1 MVGRVTSE
9 GDRALRSDVA
19 RKQFN
24 VDGSGITIG
33 VISDSFD
40 AYQSE
45 QADIISGDL
54 PGQKNPDGYN
64 RAVRVLKDETNFKFV
79 SDEGRAMLQIIHD
92 VAPGARLLFHRS
104 GGTETDFAQAVQ
116 ALSRAGA
123 DIIVD
128 DIGFSTSG
136 LFQDGVAA
144 QAVTAAVDAGIVY
157 FSAAGNDGDRSYE
170 SVFRPGTTFSYRG
183 STYQAQ
189 DFDPGNEVD
198 VFQTIQIPRKG
209 AINLI
214 LNWDQPTGQ
223 VANDVELF
231 LLENPLLPGAGGQGV
246 RDALVVM
253 TGLDDPAKQL
263 IYQPRSAQTVY
274 LVIARKVDPGVPAPE
289 LIKWVSFANGRD
301 DGVKYE
307 YVNEGVG
314 AAGSSTFFG
323 QSNAKGAIAVGAVNF
338 TQTPAFGVNPP
349 FLETFSS
356 QGKTPILFD
365 INGNR
370 LPVSETRLNSEIAAP
385 DGVSTTVDDP
395 FTRGVDFSPFFGT
408 SAAAPHAAAVAALM
422 LQRAGGRKS
431 LTPAQVLA
439 TLQSTAIASRSP
451 QGFASRS
458 PQGFAAS
465 GNGFIQA
472 DAAVLQSVSSQI
484 MGTLG
489 DDTLRGTGA
498 ADNLLG
504 LAGDDQLIGAGGFDW
519 AIGGAGQDILD
530 GNGGNDYLLGNGGND
545 QMIGDRGNDT
555 LNGGGGQDTL
565 VGGVGKDWLVGGRG
579 KDTLNGGK
587 GENRLVGGK
596 GRDRFG
602 LEIRG
607 MAIVADFRQGEDLL
621 LLPQGLTFGAIA
633 ITRQGQ
639 NSLIQ
644 NSGQVLAKLTHIQ
657 ALQASDFLTR

>member
-1 MVGRVTSE
+1 MVGKVTSE
-9 GDRALRSDVA
+9 GDRALRSNVA
-19 RKQFN
+19 RQQFN
-24 VDGSGITIG
+24 LDGSGITIG
-33 VISDSFD
+33 VISDSFN
-40 AYQSE
+40 AYQGE
-45 QADIISGDL
+45 QADINSGDL
-54 PGQKNPDGYN
+54 PGRSNLNGYD
-64 RAVRVLKDETNFKFV
+64 RPVRVLKDQTNFRFV

-92 VAPGARLLFHRS
+92 VAPGARLLFHSS
-104 GGTETDFAQAVQ
+104 GKTETEFAMAVK
-116 ALSRAGA
+116 ALERAGA

-246 RDALVVM
+246 RDASVVM

-289 LIKWVSFANGRD
+289 LIKWVSFAEKGE
-301 DGVKYE
+301 VKYE

-314 AAGSSTFFG
+314 AAGSSTIFG
-323 QSNAKGAIAVGAVNF
+323 QPNAKGAIAVGAVDF
-338 TQTPAFGVNPP
+338 IQTPAFGVNPP
-349 FLETFSS
+349 VLETFSS
-356 QGKTPILFD
+356 QGKIPILFD

-370 LPVSETRLNSEIAAP
+370 LPVSETRLNAEIAAP

-451 QGFASRS
+451 QGFA
-458 PQGFAAS
+458 AS

-498 ADNLLG
+498 ADNLIG

-530 GNGGNDYLLGNGGND
+530 GNGGNDYLLGNGGHD
-545 QMIGDRGNDT
+545 QVKGGRGNDV

-565 VGGVGKDWLVGGRG
+565 LGGDGEDWLVGGNG

-587 GENRLVGGK
+587 GENKLVGGK
-596 GRDRFG
+596 GRDRFELQRG
-602 LEIRG
+602 G
-607 MAIVADFRQGEDLL
+607 MAIVADFRPGEDQLI
-621 LLPQGLTFGAIA
+621 LPQGLAFSTID
-633 ITRQGQ
+633 IIRQGQ

-644 NSGQVLAKLTHIQ
+644 TSGQVFAKLNHVQ